1 MAGVVHSLCV
11 AGVALVALGWLW
23 WGAWAWAPLV
33 AGDATVLCVAG
44 VAIGDI
50 HLRFAWQVWRLV
62 TSTFS
67 IHSLCVESVALMA
80 LGWLWWRAWAP
91 LVAVTPRHFAW
102 QAWHLHRLV
111 ARYPT
116 QSFTHIIVSHTS
128 FTHTTL
134 SHTTVHIQFFN
145 FSILHQLLCLSFLAR
160 PATTIVSAYWKKL
173 TYGVIRSFIVFFP
186 SSNFGNGQ
194 PFITVDCRNHHK
206 KTW

>member
-1 MAGVVHSLCV
+1 M
-11 AGVALVALGWLW
+11 ALGWLW
-23 WGAWAWAPLV
+23 WRAWAWAPLV

-80 LGWLWWRAWAP
+80 LGWLWWRAWVP

-116 QSFTHIIVSHTS
+116 QSFTQIIVSHTS
-128 FTHTTL
+128 FTHTQLYRTQL
-134 SHTTVHIQFFN
+134 FTYSFFK
-145 FSILHQLLCLSFLAR
+145 LLDPPPTPLSFL
-160 PATTIVSAYWKKL
+160 PC
-173 TYGVIRSFIVFFP
+173 P
-186 SSNFGNGQ
+186 SRYNYCFCLLEE
-194 PFITVDCRNHHK
+194 VDL
-206 KTW
+206 WGYPVL